1 MKMENCPSDTLKHT
15 EKSTCHI
22 KTHKSQGEKQVIE
35 QDLEYHPNFVKL
47 NTWENAQQNINSGY
61 CRIIEL

>member
-15 EKSTCHI
+15 EKSICHI
-22 KTHKSQGEKQVIE
+22 KTHKSQGEKQ
-35 QDLEYHPNFVKL
+35 DLEYHPDFVKL

-61 CRIIEL
+61 CRMIEL